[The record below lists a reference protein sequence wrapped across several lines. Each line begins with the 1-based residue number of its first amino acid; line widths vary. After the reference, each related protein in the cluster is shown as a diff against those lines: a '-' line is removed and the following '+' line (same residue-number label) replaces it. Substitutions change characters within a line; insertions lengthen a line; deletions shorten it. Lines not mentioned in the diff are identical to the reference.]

1 MPQTLT
7 QIQCPQCKAPTQT
20 AIEQFIDAGKEPAAK
35 ARLLANALNVV
46 QCQVCGYEGQLATPL
61 VYHDQEK
68 ELLLTFV
75 PPELAMKKDD
85 QEKAIG
91 KLINAL
97 MEDLPAE
104 DRKAYLLQPVPML
117 TKQGLIERILEGDGI
132 TREQIEDQRARMRI
146 FEQMMNAS
154 EDNLEQFV
162 VEHDEQIDSTFLQLA
177 NLSIQ
182 SIRDQRVREVAAQRL
197 SRGLEFS
204 SLGKQIKAQEET
216 LRAAAESLQEAG
228 TELTRE
234 RLLEL
239 VIEATEEERVSA
251 IVSLARPGFDYAFFQ
266 LLSDR
271 IDEAK
276 DKEQQRLTA
285 LRDQILKQVEEID
298 EIQRERLGLV
308 SARLQAIVEAENMD
322 EALQQTLPYV
332 DDLFISV
339 LQASLQAAVERD
351 DKETVE
357 KLQEIDRQLG
367 ELIRA
372 SLPPGLLL
380 AQELLEMQD
389 PGKAREL
396 LEQSVE
402 KIDDQL
408 LGGLL
413 SAVQRVEAAGDKEKT
428 DELMELYRLALRL
441 SMRSKMENPQS
452 DS

>member
-7 QIQCPQCKAPTQT
+7 QIQCPQCKAPTQA
-20 AIEQFIDAGKEPAAK
+20 AIEQVIDAGKEPAAK
-35 ARLLANALNVV
+35 ARLLANALNIV

-75 PPELAMKKDD
+75 PPELGMKKDD

-91 KLINAL
+91 KLISTL
-97 MEDLPAE
+97 MDKLPAE
-104 DRKAYLLQPVPML
+104 ERKAYLLQPVQML
-117 TKQGLIERILEGDGI
+117 TKQSLVERILEGDGI
-132 TREQIEDQRARMRI
+132 TREQIEEQRERMRI
-146 FEQMMNAS
+146 FEQMMNTP
-154 EDNLEQFV
+154 EDDLMRFV
-162 VEHDEQIDSTFLQLA
+162 TEHDEQIDGTFLQLA

-182 SIRDQRVREVAAQRL
+182 SIRDQRVQEIAAQRL
-197 SRGLEFS
+197 SRALEFS

-228 TELTRE
+228 SDLTRE
-234 RLLEL
+234 KLLEL
-239 VIEATEEERVSA
+239 VLEAPDDDRISA

-266 LLSDR
+266 LLSSR

-276 DKEQQRLTA
+276 GKQKERFSTI
-285 LRDQILKQVEEID
+285 RDQILKQVEELD
-298 EIQRERLGLV
+298 EIQKERLAVV
-308 SARLQAIVEAENMD
+308 SARLQAIIDAENMD
-322 EALQQTLPYV
+322 EVLQQTLPYV

-339 LQASLQAAVERD
+339 LQASLQAAAERD

-357 KLQEIDRQLG
+357 KLQEIDRKLG
-367 ELIRA
+367 ELIR
-372 SLPPGLLL
+372 STLPPGLLL
-380 AQELLEMQD
+380 AQELLEAQE
-389 PGKAREL
+389 PAKAREL

-408 LGGLL
+408 LAGLL
-413 SAVQRVEAAGDKEKT
+413 SAIQRLEAAGDEKKAG
-428 DELMELYRLALRL
+428 ELSELYRLALRL
-441 SMRSKMENPQS
+441 SMRQKMKKTAA

>member
-132 TREQIEDQRARMRI
+132 TREQIDDQRARMRI

-396 LEQSVE
+396 
-402 KIDDQL
+402 
-408 LGGLL
+408 
-413 SAVQRVEAAGDKEKT
+413 QRVEAAGDKEKT

>member
-1 MPQTLT
+1 
-7 QIQCPQCKAPTQT
+7 
-20 AIEQFIDAGKEPAAK
+20 
-35 ARLLANALNVV
+35 
-46 QCQVCGYEGQLATPL
+46 
-61 VYHDQEK
+61 
-68 ELLLTFV
+68 
-75 PPELAMKKDD
+75 
-85 QEKAIG
+85 
-91 KLINAL
+91 
-97 MEDLPAE
+97 
-104 DRKAYLLQPVPML
+104 
-117 TKQGLIERILEGDGI
+117 
-132 TREQIEDQRARMRI
+132 
-146 FEQMMNAS
+146 MNAP
-154 EDNLEQFV
+154 EDNLHQIV
-162 VEHDEQIDSTFLQLA
+162 IEHDEQIDATFLQLA

-182 SIRDQRVREVAAQRL
+182 SIRDQRVQEVAAQRL
-197 SRGLEFS
+197 SRALEFS

-234 RLLEL
+234 KLLEL
-239 VIEATEEERVSA
+239 VIEAPGEERISA

-266 LLSDR
+266 LLSDH
-271 IDEAK
+271 IDKAK
-276 DKEQQRLTA
+276 DDEKQRLTTIRA
-285 LRDQILKQVEEID
+285 QILKQVEEID
-298 EIQRERLGLV
+298 EIQKERLGLV

-351 DKETVE
+351 DKKTVE

-380 AQELLEMQD
+380 TQELLEMEE
-389 PGKAREL
+389 PAKAREL
-396 LEQSVE
+396 LEASVE

-413 SAVQRVEAAGDKEKT
+413 SAIQRVEAAGDAEKT
-428 DELMELYRLALRL
+428 DELKELYRLALRL
-441 SMRSKMENPQS
+441 SMRSKMQKPS